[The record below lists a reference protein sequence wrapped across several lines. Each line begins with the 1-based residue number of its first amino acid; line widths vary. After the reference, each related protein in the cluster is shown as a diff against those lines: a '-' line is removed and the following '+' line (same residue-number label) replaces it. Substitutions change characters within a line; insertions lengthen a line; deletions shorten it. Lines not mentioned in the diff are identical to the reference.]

1 MNDKNVD
8 TFEIYQVKRGN
19 EYRDY
24 RFESYESLEAF
35 NLKVELKNYDFI
47 YKGGL
52 PAGTDLEDI
61 FVKFNEQR
69 LEDFK
74 GHSLSVS
81 DVVVLNKDGHSS
93 AHYVDSFGFKNIPEF
108 LLDLDKVKGKDF
120 SILKKLEE
128 NKMEVN
134 KSEVIK
140 KDKSSQNTKVND
152 LDR

>member
-61 FVKFNEQR
+61 FVMFNEQR
-69 LEDFK
+69 PDDFK

-81 DVVVLNKDGHSS
+81 DVVVLNKNGQSS
-93 AHYVDSFGFKNIPEF
+93 AHYVDSFGFKNVPEF
-108 LLDLDKVKGKDF
+108 LLDLDKVKGKEF

-128 NKMEVN
+128 NK
-134 KSEVIK
+134 KEVIK
-140 KDKSSQNTKVND
+140 KDKSSQNKKVND
-152 LDR
+152 IDR

>member
-19 EYRDY
+19 EFRDY
-24 RFESYESLEAF
+24 RFESYESLEVF

-52 PAGTDLEDI
+52 QSGMDLEDI
-61 FVKFNEQR
+61 FIKFNEQR
-69 LEDFK
+69 PDDFK

-81 DVVVLNKDGHSS
+81 DVVVLNKNGQSS
-93 AHYVDSFGFKNIPEF
+93 AHYVDSFGFKNVPEF
-108 LLDLDKVKGKDF
+108 LLDLDKVKGKDV

-128 NKMEVN
+128 NKMEV
-134 KSEVIK
+134 IK
-140 KDKSSQNTKVND
+140 KDKSSQNKKVND
-152 LDR
+152 IER

>member
-19 EYRDY
+19 EFRDY

-35 NLKVELKNYDFI
+35 NLKVEVKNYDFI

-52 PAGTDLEDI
+52 QSGMDLEDI
-61 FVKFNEQR
+61 FIKFNEQR
-69 LEDFK
+69 PDDFK

-81 DVVVLNKDGHSS
+81 DVVVLNKNGQSS
-93 AHYVDSFGFKNIPEF
+93 AHYVDSFGFKNVPEF
-108 LLDLDKVKGKDF
+108 LLDIDKVKGKDV

-128 NKMEVN
+128 NKR
-134 KSEVIK
+134 EVIK
-140 KDKSSQNTKVND
+140 KDKSSQNTKVNN

>member
-69 LEDFK
+69 PEDFK

-140 KDKSSQNTKVND
+140 KDKSSQNTKVDD

>member
-1 MNDKNVD
+1 MKDKNSD

-35 NLKVELKNYDFI
+35 NLKVEVKNYDFI

-52 PAGTDLEDI
+52 QSGMDLEDVFI
-61 FVKFNEQR
+61 KFNEQR
-69 LEDFK
+69 PDDFK

-81 DVVVLNKDGHSS
+81 DVVVLNKNGQTS
-93 AHYVDSFGFKNIPEF
+93 AHYVDSFGFKNVPEF

>member
-69 LEDFK
+69 PDDFK

-81 DVVVLNKDGHSS
+81 DVVILKKNGQSS
-93 AHYVDSFGFKNIPEF
+93 AHYVDSFGFKNVPEF
-108 LLDLDKVKGKDF
+108 LLDLDKVKGKEF

-128 NKMEVN
+128 NK
-134 KSEVIK
+134 KEVIK
-140 KDKSSQNTKVND
+140 KDKSSQNKKVND
-152 LDR
+152 IDR